1 VQAMNGSSKGRR
13 AVSDDEEGMFG
24 FIGSIVRIFHSS
36 SDSEESEDDDE
47 LPSSPL
53 VGTVV

>member
-1 VQAMNGSSKGRR
+1 MNGSSKGRR